1 MNGIFRYRNT
11 KRQTRTKSKLNMKFT
26 KRYQII
32 FGTRSVGN
40 YSPKI
45 WNALKSFQCRYQ
57 ILG

>member
-1 MNGIFRYRNT
+1 MNGIFRHRNT

-26 KRYQII
+26 KRYQTI

-45 WNALKSFQCRYQ
+45 WNALKSFQCRY
-57 ILG
+57 